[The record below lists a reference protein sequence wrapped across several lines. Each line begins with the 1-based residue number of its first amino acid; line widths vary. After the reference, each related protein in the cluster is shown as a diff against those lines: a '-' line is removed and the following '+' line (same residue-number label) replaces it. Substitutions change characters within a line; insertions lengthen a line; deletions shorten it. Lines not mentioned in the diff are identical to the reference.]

1 MSLVN
6 VTFGEKRQVLDAENG
21 VNLLCPYSDEGFG
34 EMVKSEQ
41 GG

>member
-6 VTFGEKRQVLDAENG
+6 VTFGERRQVSDAENG
-21 VNLLCPYSDEGFG
+21 VNLLCSYSDEGLG
-34 EMVKSEQ
+34 ELAKSEQ